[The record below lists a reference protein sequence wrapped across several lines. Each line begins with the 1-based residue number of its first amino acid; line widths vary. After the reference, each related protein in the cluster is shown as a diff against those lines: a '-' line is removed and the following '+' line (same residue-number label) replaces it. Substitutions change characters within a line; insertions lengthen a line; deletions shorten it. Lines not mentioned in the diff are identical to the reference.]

1 MMVGC
6 GIELEQAMKWAN
18 RAGGLT
24 VAKFGTASLSYQEL
38 CG

>member
-1 MMVGC
+1 
-6 GIELEQAMKWAN
+6 MKWAN